1 MLKTMPDCYLPIM
14 RARISDYLQTQDTPS
29 RPLDTQLSVIDHRH
43 IARALAQLMRAAAWR
58 AGLIARVT
66 QVRPHDLQRPLH
78 SLRLGRQIN
87 L

>member
-1 MLKTMPDCYLPIM
+1 MTEIYI
-14 RARISDYLQTQDTPS
+14 RFS
-29 RPLDTQLSVIDHRH
+29 LDTQISVIDHWH

-87 L
+87 LCNRRQLICR